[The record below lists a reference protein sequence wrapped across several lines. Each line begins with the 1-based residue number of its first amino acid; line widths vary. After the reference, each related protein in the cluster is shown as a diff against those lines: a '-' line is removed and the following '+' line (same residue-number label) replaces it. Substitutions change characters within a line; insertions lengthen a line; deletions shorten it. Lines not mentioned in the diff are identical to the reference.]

1 MSGRIVHVGPA
12 AAPCKN
18 IKSKKEQHKQCTN
31 IATHGDYCGI
41 HYKKPVPFGM
51 TVRKVRK
58 LNKLSLKKIREDAA
72 HRVGTWIYR
81 QMRHR
86 KVRIQ
91 GVGLTDRSLL
101 ANDADFF
108 STESLLDLSGLY
120 FFSYIDG
127 GQVYGF
133 DIRSIHTLISRTDV
147 TPANPYTRTPI
158 PVGVL
163 IKIRA
168 RIVTLQ
174 KLGHATVWI
183 PLEPP
188 TPEQQWRMRVVDLFA
203 IIDELN
209 YYSSP
214 DWFIEL
220 TQRQQ
225 RQLYRELHTI
235 WSFRADL
242 SAEQKELI
250 VPDHA
255 SGLFTTNPWAIID
268 LTESAIRRLN
278 MNTIRLLITSGEDR
292 QDRILGAM
300 YVVSALTLVSEGARR
315 EYPWL
320 HESVY
325 EPPAPRNIVYEVP
338 ANRFDWI
345 HRLFGARDGPIP
357 LLELP
362 PPHEDS

>member
-1 MSGRIVHVGPA
+1 MADRISHAGSQ
-12 AAPCKN
+12 CKN
-18 IKSKKEQHKQCTN
+18 IKSKKQASEQCKN
-31 IATHGDYCGI
+31 VATHGDYCGI

-58 LNKLSLKKIREDAA
+58 LNKLSLKKIRDDAA
-72 HRVGTWIYR
+72 RRLGHWIAS

-91 GVGLTDRSLL
+91 GVGLTDRHLL

-108 STESLLDLSGLY
+108 STESLRDLSGLY

-133 DIRSIHTLISRTDV
+133 DIRSVHTLISRTDA
-147 TPANPYTRTPI
+147 TPTNPYTRTPI
-158 PVGVL
+158 PERVL
-163 IKIRA
+163 EKIRA
-168 RIVTLQ
+168 RVTTLQ
-174 KLGHATVWI
+174 KLGHSTVWI

-203 IIDELN
+203 KIDELN

-225 RQLYRELHTI
+225 RQFYRELQTI
-235 WSFRADL
+235 WSYRAGL
-242 SAEQKELI
+242 SDDQKESI

-255 SGLFTTNPWAIID
+255 AALFTTSPWLLID
-268 LTESAIRRLN
+268 LTEPAIRRLN
-278 MNTIRLLITSGEDR
+278 MNTIRVLVTSAEDR

-300 YVVSALTLVSEGARR
+300 YVVSALTLVSDGARR

-325 EPPAPRNIVYEVP
+325 EPPVPRNIVYELP
-338 ANRFDWI
+338 ATRFDWI
-345 HRLFGARDGPIP
+345 HRLFGVRGDPIP

-362 PPHEDS
+362 PSHE

>member
-1 MSGRIVHVGPA
+1 M
-12 AAPCKN
+12 
-18 IKSKKEQHKQCTN
+18 
-31 IATHGDYCGI
+31 
-41 HYKKPVPFGM
+41 
-51 TVRKVRK
+51 
-58 LNKLSLKKIREDAA
+58 
-72 HRVGTWIYR
+72 
-81 QMRHR
+81 
-86 KVRIQ
+86 
-91 GVGLTDRSLL
+91 
-101 ANDADFF
+101 
-108 STESLLDLSGLY
+108 
-120 FFSYIDG
+120 
-127 GQVYGF
+127 YGF
-133 DIRSIHTLISRTDV
+133 DIRSIHTLISRVDT
-147 TPANPYTRTPI
+147 TPSNPYTRTPI
-158 PVGVL
+158 PVGIL
-163 IKIRA
+163 QKIRA
-168 RIVTLQ
+168 RIATLQ
-174 KLGHATVWI
+174 KLGHSTVWI

-203 IIDELN
+203 KIDELN

-214 DWFIEL
+214 DWFIHL

-225 RQLYRELHTI
+225 RQLYRELQTI

-255 SGLFTTNPWAIID
+255 SVLFTTSPWAIID
-268 LTESAIRRLN
+268 LTEPAIRRLN

-325 EPPAPRNIVYEVP
+325 EPPAPRHLVYEVP

-345 HRLFGARDGPIP
+345 HRLFGGREGPIP

-362 PPHEDS
+362 PPHD